1 MRLETPRKSDIEA
14 QHYDAGFELGGVST
28 EYILE
33 FVPHEQRIKNGQ
45 LSAKEQRSAVSQV
58 VQGTASLIF
67 KKALLEVGKID
78 DVVILLPMHDA
89 LVFEHSLPETPA
101 QVVAA
106 FENVMTAQLDR
117 RVNGKAS
124 ISSFVPT

>member
-67 KKALLEVGKID
+67 KMALLEVDKIED
-78 DVVILLPMHDA
+78 AAILLPMHEA
-89 LVFEHSLPETPA
+89 LVFEHSLPETESLA
-101 QVVAA
+101 VKE
-106 FENVMTAQLDR
+106 FENIMTA
-117 RVNGKAS
+117 
-124 ISSFVPT
+124 